1 MTEKTLKIS
10 AQLERK
16 LAWHRGQS
24 VRHVVCELEAP
35 KIVRE
40 ENEQEA
46 RINLALVLDTS
57 GSMHGE
63 PLQTAKQTALAIA
76 ELLSEED
83 VLTVVTFDSFT
94 EVVLQKVT
102 MSDEGKDLARRQIS
116 GIQTR

>member
-35 KIVRE
+35 KMVRE

-57 GSMHGE
+57 GSM
-63 PLQTAKQTALAIA
+63 
-76 ELLSEED
+76 SESRCR
-83 VLTVVTFDSFT
+83 LPS
-94 EVVLQKVT
+94 
-102 MSDEGKDLARRQIS
+102 RQLW
-116 GIQTR
+116 QLPNC

>member
-10 AQLERK
+10 AELERK

-35 KIVRE
+35 KMVRE

-63 PLQTAKQTALAIA
+63 PLQTAKTALAIA
-76 ELLSEED
+76 EITHRGGRPHCGHL
-83 VLTVVTFDSFT
+83 
-94 EVVLQKVT
+94 
-102 MSDEGKDLARRQIS
+102 
-116 GIQTR
+116 